1 MSGAES
7 AGRREKAL
15 LPAAGLFLNKVNL
28 ITGPGKACGKSL
40 FAKAAAL
47 SVRAAGGR
55 LALLAVGA
63 DGGGAGRAAADEIG
77 LEAGEVFATAE
88 RLLPAATCLPVL
100 LAALPGASA
109 LGRVVV
115 ARAARRGRAA
125 LAGPERNERLAMA
138 ARLIIEEGWASTVII
153 DGALNRTTQMASLG
167 KARLFCAVVADKAD
181 CRAMAAKL
189 RDLLRL
195 FDLPEAATGTGG
207 AEETAAYR
215 LPGPL
220 TASAAERIPEQAGLV
235 VIDDFSKVF
244 LEGRDLAAFL
254 RRHRLAVAQPVE
266 FGGFSVALRGL
277 GREAFEGLL
286 GEEASKRVVS
296 WNAYAEE
303 NRDPRGIAAESGML
317 P

>member
-1 MSGAES
+1 MAM
-7 AGRREKAL
+7 
-15 LPAAGLFLNKVNL
+15 LPAAELFLDKVNL
-28 ITGPGKACGKSL
+28 IIGPGKACGKTL

-47 SVRAAGGR
+47 SARAAGGR
-55 LALLAVGA
+55 LALMAVGA
-63 DGGGAGRAAADEIG
+63 EGGSAGRAAANEVG
-77 LEAGEVFATAE
+77 LEAGEVFVTAE
-88 RLLPAATCLPVL
+88 RLLPWATCLPTL
-100 LAALPGASA
+100 LEALPGMSA
-109 LGRVVV
+109 LGRIIV

-125 LAGPERNERLAMA
+125 LAGPERNDFLALA

-153 DGALNRTTQMASLG
+153 DGAFNRITQMASLE
-167 KARLFCAVVADKAD
+167 KARLFYAVAADKAD

-189 RDLLRL
+189 GDFLRL
-195 FDLPEAATGTGG
+195 VELPEAAMGKSG
-207 AEETAAYR
+207 AAESAAYR

-220 TASAAERIPEQAGLV
+220 TASAAERIPERTGLI

-254 RRHRLAVAQPVE
+254 RRHRLAVMQPVD
-266 FGGFSVALRGL
+266 FGGFSVALRGIR
-277 GREAFEGLL
+277 REAFEGLL

-303 NRDPRGIAAESGML
+303 ARDPRGIAAKCGMT